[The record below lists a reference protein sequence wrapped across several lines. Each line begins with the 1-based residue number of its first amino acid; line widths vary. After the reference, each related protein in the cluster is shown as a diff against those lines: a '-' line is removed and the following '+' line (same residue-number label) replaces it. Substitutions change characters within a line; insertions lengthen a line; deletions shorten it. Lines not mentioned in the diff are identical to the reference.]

1 MRSSLIVLCML
12 FCLSIKASDESD
24 GLVVKS
30 FDKFTFNSYN
40 DVDIK
45 RIYDKQKNRFENF
58 TIYDSKVPCD
68 LRVLVFYSSE
78 DLLPDKFKCIILIR
92 DYPDRKK
99 LDYYQYSST
108 SYLFG
113 KIFSKFLDSLQE
125 HEYRYCYNQIE
136 KYINKWYNQM
146 IKFIDK
152 RKNGDESCYFYSERL
167 YKPVIAFVVTN
178 KL

>member
-12 FCLSIKASDESD
+12 FCLSIKASDESG

-30 FDKFTFNSYN
+30 FDKFTFNSYI

-68 LRVLVFYSSE
+68 LRVVVFYSSE
-78 DLLPDKFKCIILIR
+78 DLSPDKFACVTLIS
-92 DYPDRKK
+92 DYPDKRKT
-99 LDYYQYSST
+99 DYYNYRT
-108 SYLFG
+108 TDNLALN
-113 KIFSKFLDSLQE
+113 IFSKFLDSFRE